1 DLDPGDNP
9 YLDERRLLAWP
20 VDPLG
25 ERRRRVEAAAARV
38 RAAQQSAPAHPSRD
52 LALLLAERDARRT
65 GAVAAAPTRIP
76 ASRFKDFA
84 GDYEAAA
91 FAAARPLP
99 ERPYR
104 QTRLGTLFH
113 AWVEQRSGLTGP
125 GPSADDALWEQ
136 DDDTFSTIS
145 ADHDALATLKER
157 FLASEWASLRP
168 IAVETEIDFT
178 ADDLLPDG
186 RPHVVIC
193 KLDAVYEREGRIEI
207 VDWKT
212 GRPPRTAAE
221 RDERMLQLEL
231 YRRAY
236 HAKHGVPLDRIDVA
250 LYYVADDLV
259 LRG

>member
-1 DLDPGDNP
+1 
-9 YLDERRLLAWP
+9 
-20 VDPLG
+20 V
-25 ERRRRVEAAAARV
+25 V
-38 RAAQQSAPAHPSRD
+38 
-52 LALLLAERDARRT
+52 
-65 GAVAAAPTRIP
+65 AAPTRIP

-84 GDYEAAA
+84 GDYAAA
-91 FAAARPLP
+91 SFAAARPLP

-113 AWVEQRSGLTGP
+113 AWVEQRSGLSGVGGSP
-125 GPSADDALWEQ
+125 DDGLWEQ
-136 DDDTFSTIS
+136 DDDDSAALS
-145 ADHDALATLKER
+145 ADHAALADLKQR
-157 FLASEWASLRP
+157 FLASEWADLRP

-193 KLDAVYEREGRIEI
+193 KLDAVYERDGRIEI

-212 GRPPRTAAE
+212 GRPPRTASE
-221 RDERMLQLEL
+221 RAERMLQLEL

-236 HAKHGVPLDRIDVA
+236 HAKHGVPLERIDVV

-259 LRG
+259 LRA